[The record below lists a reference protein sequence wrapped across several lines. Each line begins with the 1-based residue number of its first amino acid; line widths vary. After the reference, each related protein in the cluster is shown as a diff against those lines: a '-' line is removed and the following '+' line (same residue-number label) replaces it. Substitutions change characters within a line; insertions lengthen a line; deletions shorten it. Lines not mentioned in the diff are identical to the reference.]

1 MGFNITITF
10 NDILFL
16 IGLAPLYAVFWVMF
30 KDWLNDKNRYN

>member
-1 MGFNITITF
+1 MYFNIIITF

-30 KDWLNDKNRYN
+30 KDYLNDKDRYK